1 LNVIVEDSLW
11 NTTLQVIIMEGQ
23 LDVICNT
30 GGIEQRAGG
39 HWLWIIIVLSLLIT

>member
-1 LNVIVEDSLW
+1 VSLVFVDKDLEYCKLLFLLNAVVDDSLL

-30 GGIEQRAGG
+30 GGA
-39 HWLWIIIVLSLLIT
+39 